1 MIKNRVC
8 FTVRGEFG
16 AQMSFESENTIR
28 RKNMTSDLEMTKM
41 DDEYISRAKTLNL
54 LKRLGS
60 RDYRREKGTIQDAIK
75 MISSAEYTPAADV
88 AEVVR
93 CKDCAKHYIVLGRDM
108 CARNAQGS
116 EGHWIGLSATVP
128 DGFCHRGVHK

>member
-1 MIKNRVC
+1 MENVA
-8 FTVRGEFG
+8 TEEFISRTE
-16 AQMSFESENTIR
+16 ALEDFESCNAENPRWTPQR
-28 RKNMTSDLEMTKM
+28 V
-41 DDEYISRAKTLNL
+41 KTLL
-54 LKRLGS
+54 LR
-60 RDYRREKGTIQDAIK
+60 Q
-75 MISSAEYTPAADV
+75 PAADV

>member
-1 MIKNRVC
+1 MP
-8 FTVRGEFG
+8 
-16 AQMSFESENTIR
+16 
-28 RKNMTSDLEMTKM
+28 
-41 DDEYISRAKTLNL
+41 DEYISREKTLAL
-54 LKRLGS
+54 LKSLGS

-75 MISSAEYTPAADV
+75 MISSSAFTPAADV

-93 CKDCAKHYIVLGRDM
+93 CRDCAKHYIVLGRDM

>member
-1 MIKNRVC
+1 MENVA
-8 FTVRGEFG
+8 TEEFISRTE
-16 AQMSFESENTIR
+16 ALKDFESCNAENPNWTPQR
-28 RKNMTSDLEMTKM
+28 V
-41 DDEYISRAKTLNL
+41 KTLL
-54 LKRLGS
+54 LR
-60 RDYRREKGTIQDAIK
+60 Q
-75 MISSAEYTPAADV
+75 PAADV

-116 EGHWIGLSATVP
+116 EGHWIGLSETVP